1 MSNITKIPC
10 GGFYVDDTLS
20 LINQK
25 LSVVGGG
32 KVLKVEPTEEQ
43 NVFKIADDSEIRDFD
58 ECVAISNQGFP
69 IRLFVEN
76 SSGGTYDFAPA
87 TMGDKFTECTAQN
100 IVFSLGAGGI
110 ITTLNVDY
118 LRILP
123 NNTLKIEHYMRQ
135 FDT

>member
-1 MSNITKIPC
+1 MSEVKVPC
-10 GGFYVDDTLS
+10 GGFKLDSTLS
-20 LINQK
+20 VDREK
-25 LSVVGGG
+25 LSVVGSG
-32 KVLKVEPTEEQ
+32 KVLKVEPIEEE
-43 NVFKIADDSEIRDFD
+43 NVYKIAGDSEIKDFD

-76 SSGGTYDFAPA
+76 LSWGTYDFAPA